1 MPRVFWWNTYP
12 TVQLHTVFWW
22 LTYLTTQVLAV
33 LSVMVRC
40 TCRECFG
47 ANTYLSMQVPH
58 CAGVL
63 LLYTSRSTG
72 ATRLSVPAHWLY
84 RRLTRQTTPSQ
95 WSSFSLGHSRLI
107 LAAFLFV
114 GEVAYECVCH
124 VFSVTWSFYSR
135 SRMTTTKCRNVRLI
149 KMSRLSKQKQ
159 VVLEIRNIRS
169 DYFLSFSFP
178 SPDRL

>member
-1 MPRVFWWNTYP
+1 MLTHTFRCRCRTVPGFCCYTPRV
-12 TVQLHTVFWW
+12 Q
-22 LTYLTTQVLAV
+22 
-33 LSVMVRC
+33 
-40 TCRECFG
+40 
-47 ANTYLSMQVPH
+47 QVPH
-58 CAGVL
+58 GC
-63 LLYTSRSTG
+63 LYLRTG
-72 ATRLSVPAHWLY
+72 FTEDS
-84 RRLTRQTTPSQ
+84 RQTTSSQ